1 MTAYAPIDDSVHDST
16 GNTYA
21 VLAIDVPAK
30 DYTDYTSRGGL
41 ILLTGFISRILAVGA
56 IFWFGS
62 KRGDEEKDSGKQ
74 E

>member
-21 VLAIDVPAK
+21 VLALDVPAK
-30 DYTDYTSRGGL
+30 NYTDYTSRGGL

-62 KRGDEEKDSGKQ
+62 KRDDEEKDSGKQ